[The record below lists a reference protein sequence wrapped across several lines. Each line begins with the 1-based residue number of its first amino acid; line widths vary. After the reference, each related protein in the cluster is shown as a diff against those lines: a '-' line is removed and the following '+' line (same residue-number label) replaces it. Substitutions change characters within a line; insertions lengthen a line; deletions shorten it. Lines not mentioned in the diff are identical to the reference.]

1 MWLDFASPGFLLS
14 VPRTTF
20 RNAFYRS
27 ERSFK
32 IALSNILHMYT
43 IGAVIMRFRPPFFCF
58 IPIFSKDFK
67 KCSQDVPFLNLAV
80 LFLETTE
87 LITVSQISV
96 PRPDLPHTNPSCETN
111 LVSELKSEKQFRKGV
126 SPGDGHLK

>member
-1 MWLDFASPGFLLS
+1 
-14 VPRTTF
+14 
-20 RNAFYRS
+20 
-27 ERSFK
+27 
-32 IALSNILHMYT
+32 MYT

-80 LFLETTE
+80 LFSETTE

-126 SPGDGHLK
+126 SPGDGHKETGGMETHRHLKTTGQGRRLYMSRLGNEKRP